1 VRNGGGGDKR
11 EKGASC
17 LSMLHAK
24 PSKMSETRNVKLT
37 TEGRIAAECTTE
49 HPATTADERLNA
61 RLNERMAERPSA
73 QFLTP
78 QGPRMRE
85 NS

>member
-1 VRNGGGGDKR
+1 VRNGGGGDER
-11 EKGASC
+11 ASS

-37 TEGRIAAECTTE
+37 TERRKAAECTTE